1 MASSI
6 TVISGPSGV
15 GKGTL
20 IAALLQRLPD
30 ARLAVSATTRPP
42 RRSEQHGREYY
53 FVSEEEFAA
62 AESDGRLIES
72 ATYAGHRYGT
82 FAGELTIAPHTIIEC
97 DVRGVEQLRPRLS
110 EARYAFIA
118 PPSMEKLAER
128 LRSRGTET
136 EEQIARRIAHA
147 REEVAAAPGLYDEVI
162 INDDLSAATERLLAF
177 VSMRTGR

>member
-1 MASSI
+1 MASAI

-20 IAALLQRLPD
+20 IAALLQEFPH

-82 FAGELTIAPHTIIEC
+82 FADELAIAPHTIIEC
-97 DVRGVEQLRPRLS
+97 DVRGVEQ
-110 EARYAFIA
+110 I
-118 PPSMEKLAER
+118 
-128 LRSRGTET
+128 

-147 REEVAAAPGLYDEVI
+147 REEVAAAPGLYDDVI